1 LQHLLPSCRIEKGN
15 SDGML
20 QETGNACCRS
30 GRDQCANFVDLMV
43 LKRDGDFSGR
53 HTKNHTTQ
61 IGPSRYELR
70 LYHPG

>member
-1 LQHLLPSCRIEKGN
+1 
-15 SDGML
+15 
-20 QETGNACCRS
+20 
-30 GRDQCANFVDLMV
+30 MV

-70 LYHPG
+70 LYHPEQASGREDRPAG